1 MDRLPTRTFFLLGAY
16 FKKDHFSE
24 EDGSFFMLLRRGF
37 LRKKSKKD
45 KKVYILSGP
54 FWYTL
59 TEKLTSGYVFHTI
72 LGCFGKCF
80 LVLFQFLPNI

>member
-37 LRKKSKKD
+37 LRKKSKIS
-45 KKVYILSGP
+45 KKVYIVSGP
-54 FWYTL
+54 CM
-59 TEKLTSGYVFHTI
+59 VHTKP
-72 LGCFGKCF
+72 LNLSPF
-80 LVLFQFLPNI
+80 LVDKI